1 MVFIMAKAKLF
12 VELFLIFGFVL
23 IITGTGLLIIGS
35 MKNNNNLLLIAF
47 IPLGLGILMY
57 ISLIIVFLIALKR
70 NKKE

>member
-1 MVFIMAKAKLF
+1 MAKAKLF

-35 MKNNNNLLLIAF
+35 MKNINNLLLIAF

-57 ISLIIVFLIALKR
+57 ISLIIVVLIALKR

>member
-23 IITGTGLLIIGS
+23 IITGTGLLIIGLI
-35 MKNNNNLLLIAF
+35 KNNNNLLLIAF

-57 ISLIIVFLIALKR
+57 ISLIIVVLIALKR

>member
-35 MKNNNNLLLIAF
+35 MKNINNLLLIAF

-57 ISLIIVFLIALKR
+57 ISLIIVVLIALKR

>member
-1 MVFIMAKAKLF
+1 MAKAKLF

-57 ISLIIVFLIALKR
+57 ISLIIVVLIALKR

>member
-57 ISLIIVFLIALKR
+57 ISLIIVVLIALKR